1 MSTRANA
8 GGVPTGPDV
17 VVAETLPSG
26 LRLITESMPHVR
38 SVSVGVWL
46 KRGSR
51 HESDA
56 ESGVAHF
63 VEHMLFKG
71 TFTRSA
77 QVIAQTIDSIGGQLD
92 AFTAKEYA
100 GYYIKVLDEHVP
112 LAIDLLSD
120 MVMHPA
126 LAPAEI
132 QREQGV
138 ILEEIKM
145 VEDAPDDLVHEEFT
159 QQFWAR
165 HPLGRP
171 ILGTPDTVNSFTS
184 AGLRSYFEQTYLAP
198 HLVVAAAGNLEHAA
212 LRALVEQAFGKL
224 PTRAVPAASTP
235 PAVTPG
241 VVVREKDIEQSHIC
255 IGTEAYPQAHEDRH
269 ALYVLNTILG
279 GSMSSRLFQ
288 HIREERGLA
297 YAVWS
302 SLMTYSDAGA
312 LTIYAGCAVERVSEV
327 VDLTLKELAELRANA
342 VPAEELRRAKDHL
355 KGSLMLSLEN
365 TSSRMSQLARQELF
379 FGRQYTLDQLLASI
393 EGVSAEDVLRVAVDL
408 FRDGASVATVVGP
421 AMAAK
426 LSTASLRV

>member
-1 MSTRANA
+1 MMPRGKSRS
-8 GGVPTGPDV
+8 GPEDSDV
-17 VVAETLPSG
+17 VVTETLPSG

-46 KRGSR
+46 ERGSR

-56 ESGVAHF
+56 ESGIAHF

-126 LAPAEI
+126 LLPAEI
-132 QREQGV
+132 KREQGV

-184 AGLRSYFEQTYLAP
+184 DGLRAYFERTYLAP
-198 HLVVAAAGNLEHAA
+198 NLIVAAAGNLEHAA
-212 LRALVEQAFGKL
+212 LRDLVQAAFASL
-224 PTRAVPAASTP
+224 PTSALPAVGGA

-255 IGTEAYPQAHEDRH
+255 IGTAAYPQAHEDRH

-288 HIREERGLA
+288 HIREDRGLA

-312 LTIYAGCAVERVSEV
+312 LTIYAGCAVERLPEV
-327 VDLTLKELAELRANA
+327 VDLTVKELAQLRAHA
-342 VPAEELRRAKDHL
+342 VPGDELRRAKDHL

-365 TSSRMSQLARQELF
+365 TSSRMSQLARQELA
-379 FGRQYTLDQLLASI
+379 FGRQYTLDQLLAGI
-393 EGVSAEDVLRVAVDL
+393 EGVSVEDILRVAADL
-408 FRDGASVATVVGP
+408 FREGASVATVVGP
-421 AMAAK
+421 AMDAT
-426 LSTASLRV
+426 LSTDSLKV